1 MPDIL
6 DKPGGLCYNYFP
18 MDHNGEINRI
28 KAEYNRR
35 DSDARLSGL
44 YDRLNPAVIHIRHEI
59 ERHLAHFF
67 NGGKRTAGA
76 PGESKLIDIGCG
88 GGAFFNMFAQLG
100 FKPESLF
107 GAELSYERIT
117 SAAQSVR
124 GGMVN
129 ADAAGLP
136 FRDSC
141 FDYAS
146 QFTVFS
152 SVIDKGLR
160 TKIASEMKRVV
171 KNGGYIISYDM
182 LHTNPF
188 NANLAP
194 LKYAHFTELFGA
206 RPEACYRIVLNPI
219 ILRRLIERFG
229 LVCDIFSSIKVL
241 NSFYLAFIRVEK

>member
-59 ERHLAHFF
+59 ERHLALFF
-67 NGGKRTAGA
+67 RGRKRTAGS

-88 GGAFFNMFAQLG
+88 CGAFFNMFAQLG
-100 FKPESLF
+100 FKPESLL
-107 GAELSYERIT
+107 GAELSRERIMG
-117 SAAQSVR
+117 AAPGVR
-124 GGMVN
+124 GGIVN
-129 ADAAGLP
+129 ADASSLP
-136 FRDSC
+136 FVDSC

-152 SVIDKGLR
+152 SVIDAGLR
-160 TKIASEMKRVV
+160 SKIASEMKRVV

-188 NANLAP
+188 NPNLAP
-194 LKYAHFTELFGA
+194 LKYSHFKHIFGA
-206 RPEACYRIVLNPI
+206 KPEACYRIVLNPV
-219 ILRRLIERFG
+219 ILRRLIGRFG
-229 LVCDIFSSIKVL
+229 LVCDVFSSLKIL